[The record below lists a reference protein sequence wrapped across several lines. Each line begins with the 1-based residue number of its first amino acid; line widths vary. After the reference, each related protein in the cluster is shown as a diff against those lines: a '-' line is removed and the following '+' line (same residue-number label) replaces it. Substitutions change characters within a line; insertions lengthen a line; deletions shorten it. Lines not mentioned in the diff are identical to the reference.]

1 MKNLRRNPS
10 GQEVEYNNEINNNQ
24 GNLPEKVN
32 NARNKPFQKTLSKL
46 FRDQYMETFEIGRG
60 KAQLRRKST
69 TQMEIDEAFGEE
81 SSQEHQQHKNQIKS
95 PIEEDNRSKSKNGG
109 GAVMLSGRNKRK
121 GSIDSNGN
129 QSRSEI
135 YNSDN
140 ESQDKADNSSLNNSQ
155 EAVAVI
161 EKLNKKKNPEL
172 LEVNLKDLLSFKQKL
187 NVDNNLKK
195 EQRRKNKLKQKLQN
209 GEEVDEIQDL
219 DYYNMLDDNDQDS
232 SNLITTTRQSNVD
245 SIRHTASSGDFF
257 NTIVSNKKIGSF
269 FKRNKENKVSFI
281 IKQNDQSS
289 QNIDLKFQ
297 KQNTIMQFEELEQM
311 RKQVE
316 YFESLKWL
324 KNNNGQMK
332 ARSQSQR
339 NLKKCNQKKILNQQS
354 FREYLDELILKR
366 KVVPQLQNKLNLQR
380 LVIKMNENVEEQIK
394 VKNQRNLLKQKFQ
407 LEKSKPI
414 LLQGGPSLKKNYF
427 IKKEFITV
435 NPLNLGITGKLN
447 KNDIKHYLSSQPNYQ
462 AAIAENMQ
470 VSQMDQVMD
479 KFFSQTKGVNFIE
492 DKSSSPLKNQ
502 TFKKRIENEAA
513 MLNAKLLTSQSHNQL
528 KISHKKSAYLNDLS
542 QQRTIDNRQPQT
554 TKNQFNQKKNSLF
567 NLSLAV
573 RNSNGSVLE
582 SFAQEE
588 LTLDGVTDANSK
600 ILPKIQQNRL
610 ESVGAFE
617 NVNIEG
623 IMTRTM
629 TLSPKL
635 LIDYNSS
642 RTTLNDRFLQ
652 EMNSTKGSS
661 TQFNFNS
668 DKNMPLQNSAF
679 RHKQFVSQRG
689 GLNDNHFLLS
699 HQYSKFNPPLFLN
712 YRKTKAQPIDITE
725 QIVKGKSLIKSIS
738 CRNGSVNRKFLF
750 L

>member
-1 MKNLRRNPS
+1 
-10 GQEVEYNNEINNNQ
+10 
-24 GNLPEKVN
+24 
-32 NARNKPFQKTLSKL
+32 
-46 FRDQYMETFEIGRG
+46 
-60 KAQLRRKST
+60 
-69 TQMEIDEAFGEE
+69 MEIDEAFGEE
-81 SSQEHQQHKNQIKS
+81 SSQEPQQHKNQVKIPS
-95 PIEEDNRSKSKNGG
+95 DEDNRSKCKNGG

-121 GSIDSNGN
+121 GSLDSNGK

-135 YNSDN
+135 YNSDY
-140 ESQDKADNSSLNNSQ
+140 ESQDKANNSSVNNSLD
-155 EAVAVI
+155 AITVI

-209 GEEVDEIQDL
+209 GGEVDEIQDQ
-219 DYYNMLDDNDQDS
+219 DYYNILDDNDQDS

-245 SIRHTASSGDFF
+245 SIRHTTSSGDFF
-257 NTIVSNKKIGSF
+257 NTIVSNKKVGSF

-281 IKQNDQSS
+281 IKQNDQCS
-289 QNIDLKFQ
+289 QYMDLKFQ
-297 KQNTIMQFEELEQM
+297 KQNTIMQYEELEQI
-311 RKQVE
+311 
-316 YFESLKWL
+316 
-324 KNNNGQMK
+324 
-332 ARSQSQR
+332 R
-339 NLKKCNQKKILNQQS
+339 N
-354 FREYLDELILKR
+354 FREYLEELIQKR

-380 LVIKMNENVEEQIK
+380 L
-394 VKNQRNLLKQKFQ
+394 
-407 LEKSKPI
+407 
-414 LLQGGPSLKKNYF
+414 GGPSLKKNYF

-470 VSQMDQVMD
+470 VGQMDQVMD

-513 MLNAKLLTSQSHNQL
+513 MLNAKLLTSQSHNSL
-528 KISHKKSAYLNDLS
+528 KISHIKSVYLNDLS
-542 QQRTIDNRQPQT
+542 QQRTIDDRQPQT
-554 TKNQFNQKKNSLF
+554 TKNQFNQKRNSLF

-588 LTLDGVTDANSK
+588 LTLDGVIDANSK

-617 NVNIEG
+617 NKNIEG

-629 TLSPKL
+629 TVSPKL
-635 LIDYNSS
+635 LIDYNFS